1 VNRNY
6 HARFAVAFFLAAVTV
21 LSCRPGDQTGPA
33 KIAALPADSQP
44 HLTINLPLG
53 AVMTS
58 GTTEQ
63 IALSAANL
71 KPQSCSISAPT
82 WLGLKPG
89 ADVNA
94 AWSVTPVA
102 SGSAALVTSCT
113 DYRSNVVTLSDTL
126 LVYPVPS
133 VLPDISGIVPVD
145 VGDSIDVSYDSTNT
159 RRIDVACSNC
169 GAYATLTRVAANTL
183 RLFAAQV
190 PNDTTHRGIC
200 FTVYGLDS
208 RYTQQQ
214 CVGVAIMPVEASLYT
229 VPTAVRAAEMIPLHT
244 IPVATYDLTGQSTHP
259 DFMRVNAPWAGGACW
274 MSFTP
279 YFQSNGWLENPSLAT
294 SSDCEHWAPA
304 PGVAAPL
311 VPKPANGYN
320 SDPELMY
327 DAKHGC
333 LGVVFRQVYNQ
344 NVINL
349 TSTCDGTTFSA
360 PRTLFT
366 APNHSAVSPTVS
378 PGPDG
383 VNRVWYV
390 DATQSGCSTEI
401 SSVKMRTAIND
412 SSLTSLQF
420 GDESLTDLAQPGY
433 VIWHI
438 KIRYVAALKQY
449 IAMYAAFP
457 QTTGIGDC
465 TDDDLFLATS
475 ADGMHWKSYATPV
488 LNHLDKRFK
497 FTSMYR
503 ASFAYD
509 PGTDQLRTI
518 VSALAGSN
526 WGQYGVVHDYSLL
539 MTALNSSITASAAQ
553 LRPPSSLVRKADIGV
568 KKMIMED
575 RP

>member
-1 VNRNY
+1 MT
-6 HARFAVAFFLAAVTV
+6 A
-21 LSCRPGDQTGPA
+21 G
-33 KIAALPADSQP
+33 
-44 HLTINLPLG
+44 TI
-53 AVMTS
+53 
-58 GTTEQ
+58 EQ
-63 IALSAANL
+63 IALTATNL

-89 ADVNA
+89 ANVNA
-94 AWSVTPVA
+94 SWSVTPT
-102 SGSAALVTSCT
+102 SNGTAALVTSCT
-113 DYRSNVVTLSDTL
+113 DYRSNVVSETDSLQVFNIPT
-126 LVYPVPS
+126 VV
-133 VLPDISGIVPVD
+133 PDISGIVPVD
-145 VGDSIDVSYDSTNT
+145 VTDSIDVSYDSTYT
-159 RRIDVACSNC
+159 LKIDVACNNC
-169 GAYATLTRVAANTL
+169 GTYATLTRVASNTL
-183 RLFAAQV
+183 RLIAKQV
-190 PNDTTHRGIC
+190 PSDTTQRGVC
-200 FTVYGLDS
+200 FTVHGLDG

-214 CVGVAIMPVEASLYT
+214 CVGVAIMPLEASLYT

-320 SDPELMY
+320 SDPELIY

-333 LGVVFRQVYNQ
+333 LGVVFRQVYQQ
-344 NVINL
+344 NVINI
-349 TSTCDGTTFSA
+349 TTTCDGTTFSTA
-360 PRTLFT
+360 RTLFT

-383 VNRVWYV
+383 VDRIWYV
-390 DATQSGCSTEI
+390 DATQSGCSTET

-412 SSLTSLQF
+412 SSLASLQF
-420 GDESLTDLAQPGY
+420 GGESLTDLAQPGY

-438 KIRYVAALKQY
+438 KVRYVAPLKQY

-465 TDDDLFLATS
+465 TNDDLFIATS
-475 ADGMHWKSYATPV
+475 ADGMHWTSYPVPV

-503 ASFAYD
+503 ASFMYD
-509 PGTDQLRTI
+509 ANTDQLRTI
-518 VSALAGSN
+518 VSALAGSD

-539 MTALNSSITASAAQ
+539 MSALNSSIIASAAQ
-553 LRPPSSLVRKADIGV
+553 LIPRSNLVRKPDVGV